1 MDVLRMRGEG
11 GGALTRTAD
20 NGRCCGPYRRLQSFK
35 WRQVC
40 RDVPRYVPIAA
51 GYCRTGGGGEGAFMA
66 SVTTRFLHDAAGRI
80 KEVLGGCLIEHQ
92 RGLCQSVRA

>member
-1 MDVLRMRGEG
+1 MH
-11 GGALTRTAD
+11 T
-20 NGRCCGPYRRLQSFK
+20 

-80 KEVLGGCLIEHQ
+80 KEVPDDCLNEQMRLLTGWVYVHLSGPEM
-92 RGLCQSVRA
+92 GL

>member
-1 MDVLRMRGEG
+1 MS
-11 GGALTRTAD
+11 
-20 NGRCCGPYRRLQSFK
+20 CCGRQRAARTFQNRTVDHLHAC
-35 WRQVC
+35 RQVC

-80 KEVLGGCLIEHQ
+80 KEVPGGCLIEQQ
-92 RGLCQSVRA
+92 RGLCPSVRA

>member
-1 MDVLRMRGEG
+1 MLREV
-11 GGALTRTAD
+11 
-20 NGRCCGPYRRLQSFK
+20 S
-35 WRQVC
+35 
-40 RDVPRYVPIAA
+40 RYVPIAA